1 MFIVFK
7 KSIILLII
15 FSLLI
20 SFSVSVYSTEFE
32 EYDSNTVNA
41 IMAKT
46 NIFELKAKSS
56 ILIDSL
62 TGNILIEENSH
73 ERLPIASITKIMS
86 MLLVMESINE
96 CKIALNDIVV
106 ISEHSYSMGGSQVYL
121 EPGEEFTVEELLKAV
136 AIHSANDATVALAEK
151 VAGSEDAFVAMMN
164 AKTAELGMIDTFF
177 LDSSGLTD
185 EGHYSSAYDISVMAR
200 ELILKYPKI
209 LEYTSIWHDTFR
221 NGEFSLDNT
230 NKLIRFY
237 EGTNGLKTGFTT
249 MAGYCLCASV
259 ERNGLL
265 LISVV
270 LGEPDTN
277 TRFAETRKLHD
288 YGFANFDTIKLN
300 SKDEIIKTVTVKKGL
315 LNEVNAI
322 YADDI
327 SLLVNKGKS
336 DNIKRVFLIED
347 VIEAPI
353 TKGQNIGEVVYELD
367 GNKIGSAEVT
377 TDRAVDR
384 ASFFKLFIRMILE
397 WFGIGRE

>member
-1 MFIVFK
+1 MFKRSLIF
-7 KSIILLII
+7 LII
-15 FSLLI
+15 FSLLTL
-20 SFSVSVYSTEFE
+20 FSVSVYSAESE

-41 IMAKT
+41 IVSKT
-46 NIFELKAKSS
+46 NVFDLKAKSS

-62 TGNILIEENSH
+62 TGNILIENNSH

-96 CKIALNDIVV
+96 GKISLNDIVV

-151 VAGSEDAFVAMMN
+151 VAGSEDVFVVMMN
-164 AKTAELGMIDTFF
+164 KKAEELGMIDTNF
-177 LDSSGLTD
+177 LDCSGLTD
-185 EGHYSSAYDISVMAR
+185 EGQYSSAYDISVMAR

-209 LEYTSIWHDTFR
+209 IEYTSIWHDTFR

-237 EGTNGLKTGFTT
+237 EGTNGIKTGFTT
-249 MAGYCLCASV
+249 KAGYCLCASV

-277 TRFAETRKLHD
+277 TRFAETKKLHN
-288 YGFANFDTIKLN
+288 YGFANFDTVKLN
-300 SKDEIIKTVTVKKGL
+300 SKNEIIKSVIVKKGL

-336 DNIKRVFLIED
+336 DNIEREYLIHD
-347 VIEAPI
+347 IIEAPI
-353 TKGQNIGEVVYELD
+353 TEGQKIGHVIYKLD
-367 GNKIGSAEVT
+367 GDEIGSADVI
-377 TDRAVDR
+377 TDRAVYR
-384 ASFFKLFIRMILE
+384 ASFIKLFLRMILD
-397 WFGIGRE
+397 WFRISRE

>member
-1 MFIVFK
+1 MFKRSLIF
-7 KSIILLII
+7 LII
-15 FSLLI
+15 FSLQTL
-20 SFSVSVYSTEFE
+20 FSVSVYSAESE

-41 IMAKT
+41 IVSKT
-46 NIFELKAKSS
+46 NVFDLKAKSS

-62 TGNILIEENSH
+62 TGNILIENNSH

-96 CKIALNDIVV
+96 GKISLNDIVV

-151 VAGSEDAFVAMMN
+151 VAGSEDVFVVMMN
-164 AKTAELGMIDTFF
+164 KKAEELGMIDTNF
-177 LDSSGLTD
+177 LDCSGLTD
-185 EGHYSSAYDISVMAR
+185 EGQYSSAYDISVMAR

-209 LEYTSIWHDTFR
+209 IEYTSIWHDTFR

-237 EGTNGLKTGFTT
+237 EGTNGIKTGFTT
-249 MAGYCLCASV
+249 KAGYCLCASV

-277 TRFAETRKLHD
+277 TRFAETKKLQN
-288 YGFANFDTIKLN
+288 YGFANFDTVKLN
-300 SKDEIIKTVTVKKGL
+300 SKNEIIKSVIVKKGL

-336 DNIKRVFLIED
+336 DNIEREYLIHD
-347 VIEAPI
+347 IIEAPI
-353 TKGQNIGEVVYELD
+353 TEGQKIGHVIYKLD
-367 GNKIGSAEVT
+367 GDEIGSADVI

-384 ASFFKLFIRMILE
+384 TSFIKLFVRIILD
-397 WFGIGRE
+397 WFRISRE

>member
-1 MFIVFK
+1 MFKRSLIF
-7 KSIILLII
+7 LII
-15 FSLLI
+15 FSLQTL
-20 SFSVSVYSTEFE
+20 FSVSVYSAESE

-41 IMAKT
+41 IVSKT
-46 NIFELKAKSS
+46 NVFDLKAKSS

-62 TGNILIEENSH
+62 TGNILIENNSH

-96 CKIALNDIVV
+96 GKISLNDIVV

-121 EPGEEFTVEELLKAV
+121 EPGEEFTVEKLLKAV

-151 VAGSEDAFVAMMN
+151 VAGSEDVFVVMMN
-164 AKTAELGMIDTFF
+164 KKAEELGMIDTNF
-177 LDSSGLTD
+177 LDCSGLTD
-185 EGHYSSAYDISVMAR
+185 EGQYSSAYDISVMAR

-209 LEYTSIWHDTFR
+209 IEYTSIWHDTFR

-237 EGTNGLKTGFTT
+237 EGTNGIKTGFTT
-249 MAGYCLCASV
+249 KAGYCLCASV

-277 TRFAETRKLHD
+277 TRFAETKKLHN
-288 YGFANFDTIKLN
+288 YGFANFDTVKLN
-300 SKDEIIKTVTVKKGL
+300 SKNEIIKSVIVKKGL

-336 DNIKRVFLIED
+336 DNIEREYLID
-347 VIEAPI
+347 DIIEAPI
-353 TKGQNIGEVVYELD
+353 TEGQKIGDVIYKLD
-367 GNKIGSAEVT
+367 GDEIGSADVI
-377 TDRAVDR
+377 TDRAVYR
-384 ASFFKLFIRMILE
+384 ASFIKLFLRMILD
-397 WFGIGRE
+397 WFRISRE